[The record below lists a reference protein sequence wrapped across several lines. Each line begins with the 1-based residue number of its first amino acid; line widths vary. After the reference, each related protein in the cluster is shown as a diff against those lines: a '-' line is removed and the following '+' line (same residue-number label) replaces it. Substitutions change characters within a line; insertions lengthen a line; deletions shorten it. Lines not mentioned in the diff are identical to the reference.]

1 MQVSFEVQPSLKSST
16 MTSHLLSKAQCMS
29 ADDRHVLDLTD
40 RAFLLV
46 GAVKSCSL
54 TLSPPSPKG
63 SPVIGYIVCGLRSA
77 QQQDVSEFT
86 HKLLDWLEDAFQ
98 MKAEEDR

>member
-1 MQVSFEVQPSLKSST
+1 MGVVQS
-16 MTSHLLSKAQCMS
+16 
-29 ADDRHVLDLTD
+29 R
-40 RAFLLV
+40 
-46 GAVKSCSL
+46 SL
-54 TLSPPSPKG
+54 TLWPQCPKG
-63 SPVIGYIVCGLRSA
+63 SPVIGHFVCSCLA

>member
-1 MQVSFEVQPSLKSST
+1 MIDDIDLNDLHIIGFLYFYLFSLY
-16 MTSHLLSKAQCMS
+16 LC
-29 ADDRHVLDLTD
+29 
-40 RAFLLV
+40 F
-46 GAVKSCSL
+46 
-54 TLSPPSPKG
+54 
-63 SPVIGYIVCGLRSA
+63 A

>member
-1 MQVSFEVQPSLKSST
+1 MIDVWLNV
-16 MTSHLLSKAQCMS
+16 
-29 ADDRHVLDLTD
+29 
-40 RAFLLV
+40 LLV
-46 GAVKSCSL
+46 DTVALSDAVLWPPYPEDSL
-54 TLSPPSPKG
+54 
-63 SPVIGYIVCGLRSA
+63 VIGRLYKLCLCFA

>member
-1 MQVSFEVQPSLKSST
+1 
-16 MTSHLLSKAQCMS
+16 MTHTYNIWIF
-29 ADDRHVLDLTD
+29 V
-40 RAFLLV
+40 
-46 GAVKSCSL
+46 
-54 TLSPPSPKG
+54 
-63 SPVIGYIVCGLRSA
+63 

>member
-1 MQVSFEVQPSLKSST
+1 M
-16 MTSHLLSKAQCMS
+16 
-29 ADDRHVLDLTD
+29 
-40 RAFLLV
+40 
-46 GAVKSCSL
+46 G
-54 TLSPPSPKG
+54 TLSACNFLYWWFQSLECVAGVSDLFEKKKN
-63 SPVIGYIVCGLRSA
+63 SFT

>member
-1 MQVSFEVQPSLKSST
+1 
-16 MTSHLLSKAQCMS
+16 MTEATLDFPIVWIS
-29 ADDRHVLDLTD
+29 DIHVPN
-40 RAFLLV
+40 AFLYL
-46 GAVKSCSL
+46 L
-54 TLSPPSPKG
+54 IL
-63 SPVIGYIVCGLRSA
+63 YVCLYFP